1 MTRVDVIRQ
10 FLAEFLDKTKGAM
23 SSSDAAEIALLMLA
37 WLKSSKGNQLPVD
50 LRIGPVLMQA
60 PGEGFNILVKLL
72 NSQISG
78 YRDLRIASTVG
89 HLDARSLLPVFDLAL
104 RLQDTGIIT
113 ELNAQDVISALSSV
127 MPPESFFLPGQV
139 AELIVKLSGIHPT
152 DSIYVGWDMGPIALL
167 AASISDH
174 VYLETPTYSDF
185 PTLLCMLS
193 RKQFEIHESDP
204 VMTPSAVEV
213 GKLNK
218 FEIAL
223 AMPPINLRYPAEIAV
238 KDWFRRFPEQ
248 TSSGAI
254 LSTRH
259 VLSHCTRRA
268 VIGLANSITFS
279 SGVERVF
286 REDLLRQGLIEA
298 VINMPSGLLLNTS
311 IPFSILVLD
320 PRGGH
325 DQVKFVDANTDQFR
339 EPTSKTKNCL
349 SNVDQLAEL
358 TFSNQQNS
366 GSGFVKTSEIIRNE
380 SSLVGNRYIVP
391 EEIKRVFRIGASERQ
406 EPLENLVERVRPMP
420 TVKQGSKGEA
430 ASRQQSGIVEVGE
443 ISASDLPP
451 FGYISG
457 PGRTVLIDQ
466 LVVAKNDRLFLRPL
480 DILLIIKGSV
490 GKTGLVPRNVPDPG
504 PGGWVAGQSA
514 IVLRVKPGAIDP
526 RALIVQLRS
535 TRGKAL
541 LQHLVSGSTIPLIQL
556 GQLMKLPILIGNTA
570 EIGKASEAFE
580 RETALQKEIDCLRNE
595 QAAVASLLWGP

>member
-1 MTRVDVIRQ
+1 
-10 FLAEFLDKTKGAM
+10 
-23 SSSDAAEIALLMLA
+23 
-37 WLKSSKGNQLPVD
+37 
-50 LRIGPVLMQA
+50 
-60 PGEGFNILVKLL
+60 
-72 NSQISG
+72 
-78 YRDLRIASTVG
+78 
-89 HLDARSLLPVFDLAL
+89 
-104 RLQDTGIIT
+104 
-113 ELNAQDVISALSSV
+113 
-127 MPPESFFLPGQV
+127 
-139 AELIVKLSGIHPT
+139 
-152 DSIYVGWDMGPIALL
+152 
-167 AASISDH
+167 
-174 VYLETPTYSDF
+174 
-185 PTLLCMLS
+185 
-193 RKQFEIHESDP
+193 
-204 VMTPSAVEV
+204 
-213 GKLNK
+213 
-218 FEIAL
+218 
-223 AMPPINLRYPAEIAV
+223 
-238 KDWFRRFPEQ
+238 
-248 TSSGAI
+248 
-254 LSTRH
+254 
-259 VLSHCTRRA
+259 
-268 VIGLANSITFS
+268 
-279 SGVERVF
+279 
-286 REDLLRQGLIEA
+286 
-298 VINMPSGLLLNTS
+298 MPSGLLLNTS

-490 GKTGLVPRNVPDPG
+490 GKTSLVPRNVPDPG

-535 TRGKAL
+535 ARGKAL

-556 GQLMKLPILIGNTA
+556 GQLMKLPILIGNTE
-570 EIGKASEAFE
+570 EIGRASEAFE